1 MVDYNTKNALGT
13 LALNYELFVAG
24 TYYESES
31 TFLDAATAGYVPAIG
46 DILCYKTD
54 DTNKHQKYDRTDAAL
69 VIMGIIHE
77 IRTDNT
83 TPTAVQELSFA
94 KNASVHYA
102 ALGLTGTMDAAQI
115 LTLKEAL
122 RAKNINMVQ
131 E

>member
-1 MVDYNTKNALGT
+1 MVDYNTKSDLGT
-13 LALNYELFVAG
+13 LALDFTLFA
-24 TYYESES
+24 TNAPFESES
-31 TFLDAATAGYVPAIG
+31 VFLDAATAGYVPAVG

-77 IRTDNT
+77 IKLDNT
-83 TPTAVQELSFA
+83 GTPVQELSFA
-94 KNASVHYA
+94 KNCTVHYE
-102 ALGLTGTMDAAQI
+102 ALGLTGTMTAAQI

-122 RAKNINMVQ
+122 RAKNINLLQ